1 VKRGDVVI
9 LSQRYS
15 DGSGA
20 KVRPVLVVSSD
31 RDNIRLTNL
40 VVATISS
47 NTKRAAEPT
56 QFLIPLGSAEW
67 NTSGLDVTSVVVCNN
82 LHTAD
87 RALIKKTIG
96 RLSPQGMANID
107 ACLKVA
113 LDLN

>member
-1 VKRGDVVI
+1 MI

-20 KVRPVLVVSSD
+20 KIRPVLVVASD
-31 RDNIRLTNL
+31 RDNPRLTNL
-40 VVATISS
+40 VVVTISS

-56 QFLIPLGSAEW
+56 QFLLSHGSAECR
-67 NTSGLDVTSVVVCNN
+67 TSGLDVSSVVVCNN

-96 RLSPQGMANID
+96 RLSAQTMAYID
-107 ACLKVA
+107 ACLKAA
-113 LDLN
+113 LDLK